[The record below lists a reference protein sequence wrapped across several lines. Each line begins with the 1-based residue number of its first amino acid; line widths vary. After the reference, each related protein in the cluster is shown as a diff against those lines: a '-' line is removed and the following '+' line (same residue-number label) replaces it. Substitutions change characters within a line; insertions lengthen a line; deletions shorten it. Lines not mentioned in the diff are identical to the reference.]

1 MKDSNCDSEAHNR
14 NDLKNRYECIEVR
27 FEYT

>member
-1 MKDSNCDSEAHNR
+1 MRDSNCDSEAHNR
-14 NDLKNRYECIEVR
+14 NDLRSRYECIEVR